1 MPTSWPGYR
10 LVGQLGVGARS
21 TIAQV
26 ACEETGKPFAL
37 KRVVRNSADDDRF
50 IEQAENEFTVC
61 SAIDHAALRKCFEIQ
76 RTKKWFK
83 IRELLILMEYVSGK
97 PLQDNKPTEMPA
109 AIALFRRIAEALHG
123 LHDAGYVHADI
134 KPNNILVDGDNV
146 KIIDFG
152 QSCPI
157 GHKKDRIQ
165 GTPDYIA
172 PEQVRK
178 MPLDQRTD
186 VFNLG
191 ATMYWVLTG
200 HNFPTE
206 MEQHAGG
213 NAITGLKR
221 TPKEIDDEIP
231 AALSALVMD
240 CCAENPQNRPKDMRQ
255 LIARLSVAENILQ
268 GGLTGSKEIT
278 ENAARSA
285 ETN

>member
-10 LVGQLGVGARS
+10 TISQIGVGARS
-21 TIAQV
+21 TISHV
-26 ACEETGKPFAL
+26 VNESGEPFAL

-50 IEQAENEFTVC
+50 IEQAENEFEV
-61 SAIDHAALRKCFEIQ
+61 SSKIDHPALRKSFDIQ

-83 IRELLILMEYVSGK
+83 TRELLILMEYATGET
-97 PLQDNKPTEMPA
+97 LDNARPDDLPTS
-109 AIALFRRIAEALHG
+109 IALFRRIGEALQA

-134 KPNNILVDGDNV
+134 KPNNILIDRDAV

-200 HNFPTE
+200 HTFPTD
-206 MEQHAGG
+206 MQAHAGS
-213 NAITGLKR
+213 NTITGLKR
-221 TPKEIDDEIP
+221 TPKEINEEIP
-231 AALSALVMD
+231 ATLSALVMD
-240 CCAENPQNRPKDMRQ
+240 CCQENPQNRPKDMQQ
-255 LIARLSVAENILQ
+255 LIARLNVAENILK
-268 GGLTGSKEIT
+268 GGLNTEKELPQD
-278 ENAARSA
+278 AARSA
-285 ETN
+285 ETH